1 MMISLNRILVTTDFS
16 EFSRPALTYACA
28 MAARFDSELHLL
40 HICPDPAMLVPEAD
54 GLGAIDLSGQA
65 QACEEFAIAELQKL
79 PGDGWENEH
88 EVVRATRVGP
98 SFFEII
104 QYAKELDI
112 DLIVIGTH
120 GRSGLMHLL
129 MGSVAENV
137 VRKAPCPVLTVK
149 PEGHQF
155 VMP

>member
-1 MMISLNRILVTTDFS
+1 MITIDKVLVPTDFS
-16 EFSRPALTYACA
+16 DFSKPALTYGCA
-28 MAARFDSELHLL
+28 IAARFKAELHLL
-40 HICPDPAMLVPEAD
+40 HVCPDAAMLVPEAG
-54 GLGAIDLSGQA
+54 GLGGAGLIDQADALEDSARARLSEMPDEGWD
-65 QACEEFAIAELQKL
+65 
-79 PGDGWENEH
+79 DGREI
-88 EVVRATRVGP
+88 VRETRVGAT
-98 SFFEII
+98 FYEII
-104 QYAKELDI
+104 KYSKEADI

-149 PEGHQF
+149 PDGHQF

>member
-1 MMISLNRILVTTDFS
+1 MIKLEKILVTTDFS
-16 EFSRPALTYACA
+16 KFSEPAMTYACA
-28 MAARFDSELHLL
+28 IAARFNSELHLL
-40 HICPDPAMLVPEAD
+40 HVCPDAAMLIPEAG
-54 GLGAIDLSGQA
+54 GLGAAGIVDQA
-65 QACEEFAIAELQKL
+65 KACEESAQVQLKDL
-79 PGDGWENEH
+79 PPDGWENEQD
-88 EVVRATRVGP
+88 VVRATRVGSP
-98 SFFEII
+98 FVEII
-104 QYAKELDI
+104 QYAKEHDI

-149 PEGHQF
+149 PDGHQF

>member
-1 MMISLNRILVTTDFS
+1 MITLDKILVPTDFS
-16 EFSRPALTYACA
+16 DFSKPALTYGCA
-28 MAARFDSELHLL
+28 IASRFDSELHLL
-40 HICPDPAMLVPEAD
+40 HVCPDAAMLMPEVD
-54 GLGAIDLSGQA
+54 GLGAVNLVEQA
-65 QACEEFAIAELQKL
+65 EAFEASAQTQLQEL
-79 PGDGWENEH
+79 PPDNWENKREI
-88 EVVRATRVGP
+88 VRATAVGS

-104 QYAKELDI
+104 KYAKEKDI
-112 DLIVIGTH
+112 DLIVLGTH

-149 PEGHQF
+149 PDGHQF

>member
-1 MMISLNRILVTTDFS
+1 MIKLEKILVPTDFS
-16 EFSRPALTYACA
+16 EFSMPALTYGCA
-28 MAARFDSELHLL
+28 MAARFDAALHLL
-40 HICPDPAMLVPEAD
+40 HVCPDAAMLVPEVG
-54 GLGAIDLSGQA
+54 GLGSAGLLEQA
-65 QACEEFAIAELQKL
+65 EAFEKSAMDQLEKL
-79 PGDGWENEH
+79 PPGNWENNH
-88 EVVRATRVGP
+88 PIVRTTRVGSP
-98 SFFEII
+98 FYEVI
-104 QYAKELDI
+104 QYAKTNDI

-129 MGSVAENV
+129 MGSVAENI